1 MIKVDCTQA
10 KLVKAFGLDNDE
22 TIFKML
28 NFFYGMTDKILN
40 GNLSFAWAIQRVWI
54 DETLS
59 DNEKAYLIF
68 GLGRW
73 YENKIMGEGGKDHD

>member
-10 KLVKAFGLDNDE
+10 KLVKAFGLDSDE

-28 NFFYGMTDKILN
+28 NFFYGMTDKILKEK
-40 GNLSFAWAIQRVWI
+40 LSFAWAIQRVWI